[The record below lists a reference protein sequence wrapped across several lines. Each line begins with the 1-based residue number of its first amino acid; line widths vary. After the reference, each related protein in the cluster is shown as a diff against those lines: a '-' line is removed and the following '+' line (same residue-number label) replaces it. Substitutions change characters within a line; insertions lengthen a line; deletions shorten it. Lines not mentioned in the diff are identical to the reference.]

1 MLIPTAFI
9 ADKSKKKKV
18 TPVSK
23 EEQAKAF
30 DILKRQ
36 TEKEKASEQKF
47 IQDQLIAQDEA
58 IQRQRAGL
66 NTPKPKPY
74 TEITVPTPA
83 TPVAPTVK
91 TTPEGLVK
99 KTFNTKYGVVDYV
112 ADERESKIFKGTDV
126 NAINNLT
133 KDIVQYFEGLGR
145 DQGRKPIVKN
155 TREKYTFDEV
165 NAALNPNFVEEETR
179 KGVKQFEDATL
190 GKLDVLG
197 VRARLNELA
206 DYAKQSDSTLGQV
219 AGGFVEAVANPMTTF
234 AMSTGNI
241 IDPNATLEE
250 RGGAVANLALAA
262 IPVGQFAGAATA
274 GASAFKQGLSSGLR
288 NAIKV
293 GAREYAKDT
302 LFGNL
307 ALREITLDSV
317 VRQLRDAGEVEGNVL
332 RFKNDLRREAKRSG
346 VNPSDYLKNKFQEA
360 EVAVEPSIPS
370 PTQVIQEA
378 EQPVVATANPVID
391 EALRT
396 ADEITGQAPTTG
408 NSAIDEAFKVEQE
421 IAEQA
426 TPKLID
432 EPIVKT
438 EPVTSPTE
446 ITESDLEKL
455 FQETIA
461 PTLIPAKAT
470 KTTKTRKVETEVTE
484 PAPVINQESNA
495 IVNEVSSQPESVAV
509 QEPIATPETVVSKPI
524 TNTTPEELANP
535 NVSVTQVP
543 FKLDWTSKES
553 AKRSMDYLNSLR
565 NKFKESG
572 ESGIEN
578 IDDLP
583 LLSVSY
589 LHQWH
594 INNFKSS
601 PINNKTLLPKSVYQK
616 SIEELTYGEF
626 KNMNWRLVPD
636 TKENQ
641 PLISLLKQREKAF
654 NRMITYIKE
663 NPKGGVG
670 NAWDNYRQILAS
682 RNNVVNP
689 NDTELMDALWQAF
702 KTDAVI
708 DANVE
713 LNRLFGTWY
722 DPKENKLFPP
732 SKRTGSR
739 SPNREA
745 VEQFVDAQE
754 EALQRLAK
762 ESKNKSLGNN
772 RQRGAYVPP
781 TKAELEFV
789 ARSVA
794 YVIGKTGLKLD
805 DALIETSKYLKQK
818 FNFDVT
824 FNSEY
829 IEDIKKELEK
839 INIPTGVAPTS
850 QAIKVPVSSAM
861 QAEQP
866 PVPPTQTAT
875 TAIPEPPQEQF
886 TSAKNRMT
894 QEVRDEYDMGKFDEP
909 TRRAWEESLT
919 NAKQELQSNNNAV
932 DNVIAK
938 VESKQA
944 INETEQS
951 VLVVAL
957 SRERQNARRLLEQTD
972 NATTPEEIATLAEQ
986 TKIAEDR
993 IDNYTNA
1000 LNRAG
1005 SETARTL
1012 NARRAIIDSAED
1024 LVSIRAKARQT
1035 YGKTLEAADEEA
1047 INEIGKGLEDINAQ
1061 IDDATGK
1068 GTTPIETVKANTRV
1082 KGIKKSAPKLQPK
1095 ADAKRK
1101 KQFEAIVNRVK
1112 EKLDGFVR
1120 PSTIETMGV
1129 PTKVD
1134 LWQPR
1139 INDPASQAYFK
1150 QLASVQNDMG
1160 KVIQKLVTDEAIED
1174 FDTLL
1179 TRLQADGFNITDTD
1193 LKLILSAD
1201 YPNTKLYDFS
1211 DIEKEYVKMV
1221 RRQLAQEA
1229 KGSSVAER
1237 GRLIRKVQNLSQK
1250 VQAGVRKTTDKTV
1263 KTIFEENIDLQNR
1276 LDDLQAQYEGY
1287 NDKLDKASQQERAV
1301 IQRQIDKIKE
1311 QITNPVLVD
1320 RIKREVPQ
1328 NVQDLVHERELL
1340 RGELNDKLRE
1350 LADKK
1355 FKEDHPYLNAL
1366 QMAAQVPTE
1375 LLVSLDNSA
1384 ALTHGAFMVIRNPLK
1399 WTKATSKSFAALISE
1414 GKAKDILAT
1423 VRTRDS
1429 YDDMVRAGVAGIK
1442 QRDLQDA
1449 NAYAS
1454 TLQKV
1459 PYVGSLFKRSNQ
1471 AMEVF
1476 GAVIRADY
1484 FDALAKPHRMEY
1496 LRGKITQSELMDRYK
1511 LIAEQ
1516 VNTVTGK
1523 GIKELPKPVSVI
1535 APFANF
1541 GISRVKT
1548 ATMTPVFN
1556 AIAKGDKVMAKQFAK
1571 EYFKYAASTM
1581 GLLKVAQMNGLE
1593 VGIDPSDP
1601 EYFGKIKLPGIDKWW
1616 DISGG
1621 VLEPYRI
1628 LINSKP
1634 VRNVTGAEESKF
1646 KTVADFAQ
1654 SKLGSIPKTGMNVA
1668 LGLTGE
1674 TSYGRN
1680 YDVRTDEGRLN
1691 VLLDNLPIN
1700 VKIGKEAVESDKSI
1714 GAKVAESSLQF
1725 IGGRLTKEK
1734 KQKVGRPDE

>member
-23 EEQAKAF
+23 EEQTKAF

-66 NTPKPKPY
+66 NTPKPKSY

-197 VRARLNELA
+197 VRTRLNELA

-219 AGGFVEAVANPMTTF
+219 AGGFVEAIANPMTTF

-241 IDPNATLEE
+241 VDPNATLEE

-262 IPVGQFAGAATA
+262 IPISQFAGAATA

-370 PTQVIQEA
+370 PTSASTSTSTSSQPPTTVVPEPIVTPSTFPTASNNIIEGKIDWNNPAKVQEYRDFWTKVEKFNNSDMSDEEIRFIVNEREQIDRLTPTTFSVPSDDILNGTIDWNDPIKVQEYRDFYSKTEKLNYPDMSDEEIRFRVNEREQEARFNQNTSLHLDWNNPVKVKEWRDYWTNEAKKQYPNSSDDVIQQFVDFYETVKKRNPSA
-378 EQPVVATANPVID
+378 YEIPTTPTPKTNPVID
-391 EALRT
+391 EALKT
-396 ADEITGQAPTTG
+396 ADEITNQAPTTG

-421 IAEQA
+421 IAGQV
-426 TPKLID
+426 TPPTQERIID
-432 EPIVKT
+432 IT
-438 EPVTSPTE
+438 PT
-446 ITESDLEKL
+446 
-455 FQETIA
+455 
-461 PTLIPAKAT
+461 
-470 KTTKTRKVETEVTE
+470 TRERY
-484 PAPVINQESNA
+484 NA
-495 IVNEVSSQPESVAV
+495 IADEDDAWLEQYYAR
-509 QEPIATPETVVSKPI
+509 KM
-524 TNTTPEELANP
+524 NTRQAGFELEDYEAM
-535 NVSVTQVP
+535 
-543 FKLDWTSKES
+543 
-553 AKRSMDYLNSLR
+553 ARMARSFAIKY
-565 NKFKESG
+565 G
-572 ESGIEN
+572 
-578 IDDLP
+578 
-583 LLSVSY
+583 Y
-589 LHQWH
+589 
-594 INNFKSS
+594 NNF
-601 PINNKTLLPKSVYQK
+601 
-616 SIEELTYGEF
+616 
-626 KNMNWRLVPD
+626 
-636 TKENQ
+636 
-641 PLISLLKQREKAF
+641 
-654 NRMITYIKE
+654 
-663 NPKGGVG
+663 
-670 NAWDNYRQILAS
+670 
-682 RNNVVNP
+682 
-689 NDTELMDALWQAF
+689 
-702 KTDAVI
+702 
-708 DANVE
+708 
-713 LNRLFGTWY
+713 
-722 DPKENKLFPP
+722 
-732 SKRTGSR
+732 
-739 SPNREA
+739 
-745 VEQFVDAQE
+745 
-754 EALQRLAK
+754 
-762 ESKNKSLGNN
+762 
-772 RQRGAYVPP
+772 
-781 TKAELEFV
+781 
-789 ARSVA
+789 
-794 YVIGKTGLKLD
+794 D
-805 DALIETSKYLKQK
+805 DALQLVARTLRERTGI
-818 FNFDVT
+818 
-824 FNSEY
+824 
-829 IEDIKKELEK
+829 DIAFT
-839 INIPTGVAPTS
+839 NADR
-850 QAIKVPVSSAM
+850 QAIKDSIDRLEGKSTVATEPPISSAM

-875 TAIPEPPQEQF
+875 TAIPEAPQEQL

-919 NAKQELQSNNNAV
+919 NAKQELQSNSNAV

-993 IDNYTNA
+993 IDNYTKA

-1012 NARRAIIDSAED
+1012 NARRAVIDSAED

-1035 YGKTLEAADEEA
+1035 YGKNLEVADEEA
-1047 INEIGKGLEDINAQ
+1047 INEIGKGLEDINNQ
-1061 IDDATGK
+1061 IDEATGK
-1068 GTTPIETVKANTRV
+1068 GTTPVGTVKANTRV
-1082 KGIKKSAPKLQPK
+1082 KGIKESAPKLQPK
-1095 ADAKRK
+1095 ADTKRA
-1101 KQFEAIVNRVK
+1101 KQFESVVNRVK

-1129 PTKVD
+1129 PTEVD
-1134 LWQPR
+1134 IWQPR
-1139 INDPASQAYFK
+1139 LNDPASQTYFK
-1150 QLASVQNDMG
+1150 QLASVQNDMS
-1160 KVIQKLVTDEAIED
+1160 KVIQKLVTNEAIED

-1229 KGSSVAER
+1229 KKSSVAER
-1237 GRLIRKVQNLSQK
+1237 GRLIRKVQDLSQK

-1366 QMAAQVPTE
+1366 QIAAQVPTE

-1384 ALTHGAFMVIRNPLK
+1384 ALTHGAFMAIRNPLK

-1449 NAYAS
+1449 NAYAT
-1454 TLQKV
+1454 TLQKI

-1496 LRGKITQSELMDRYK
+1496 LRGKITRSELMDRYK

-1593 VGIDPSDP
+1593 VGIDPSNP

-1700 VKIGKEAVESDKSI
+1700 VKISKEAIESDKSI
-1714 GAKVAESSLQF
+1714 GAKAAESGLQF